1 MICGEDVGVNNTE
14 EFVIVVL
21 SDISV
26 VDILIKQI
34 LLVYI

>member
-1 MICGEDVGVNNTE
+1 MICGEDVGVNSTE

-26 VDILIKQI
+26 ADILIKQI